1 MQLSRDNG
9 DIIRGP
15 DYFDCL
21 ISEQIF
27 TCMLTVLANTTYAD
41 LYNMGFCEDCVENV
55 KEFIFAALDEYS
67 PAEIKLMENRGLN
80 ND

>member
-1 MQLSRDNG
+1 
-9 DIIRGP
+9 
-15 DYFDCL
+15 
-21 ISEQIF
+21 
-27 TCMLTVLANTTYAD
+27 MLTVLANTTYAD